1 MVLRKLVTE
10 RGMTIVLV
18 EQYLDFVREFG
29 NAFYVMNRGRV
40 VAEGNTGDLN
50 AEIINQ
56 HLSV

>member
-10 RGMTIVLV
+10 RNMTIVLV

-29 NAFYVMNRGRV
+29 EYFYIMNRGAV
-40 VAEGNTGDLN
+40 VAEGPASELR
-50 AEIINQ
+50 EELVSR